1 MADIIEQQQQHA
13 KQNIIIAAPDVVPLA
28 ALLFMPSM
36 IKRAMQAK
44 AHMALKIS
52 DWSKEDLLAF

>member
-1 MADIIEQQQQHA
+1 
-13 KQNIIIAAPDVVPLA
+13 
-28 ALLFMPSM
+28 MPSM